1 MTVLDAGTGAPRDA
15 AALDWQAAYA
25 RLAAEAEALAR
36 GGAPPPEVVRRVLA
50 ERARQW
56 AQPPAAPAAAREP
69 LAVVGFALGDARYAL
84 AVQEAVEA
92 APLPDVTPLPRV
104 PAPLRGVV
112 YHRGRVVPV
121 VDLRLLLGPAGAPG
135 ALAPLVVI
143 AAAGEAVVGLLA
155 DALLGTVE
163 VDAADLLPA
172 PTTGAGGPTLVRGV
186 TREQLI
192 VLDLEAILS
201 DPRVLINDMGRDTG
215 SPAVRSRAPAVGEGG
230 DRERAAPG

>member
-25 RLAAEAEALAR
+25 RLAAAAEALAR

-92 APLPDVTPLPRV
+92 APLPDVTPLPHV

-112 YHRGRVVPV
+112 YHRGRVVPWSTCACCSG
-121 VDLRLLLGPAGAPG
+121 RPAR
-135 ALAPLVVI
+135 
-143 AAAGEAVVGLLA
+143 
-155 DALLGTVE
+155 
-163 VDAADLLPA
+163 PA
-172 PTTGAGGPTLVRGV
+172 
-186 TREQLI
+186 
-192 VLDLEAILS
+192 
-201 DPRVLINDMGRDTG
+201 
-215 SPAVRSRAPAVGEGG
+215 RSR
-230 DRERAAPG
+230 RWS

>member
-1 MTVLDAGTGAPRDA
+1 MTASDDQGDAGEF
-15 AALDWQAAYA
+15 DWQAAYA
-25 RLAAEAEALAR
+25 RLAAVAETLAR
-36 GGAPPPEVVRRVLA
+36 GGAPPPEVAHRMLA

-56 AQPPAAPAAAREP
+56 ARPPAAPAVAREP
-69 LAVVGFALGDARYAL
+69 LAVVAFALGDARYAL
-84 AVQEAVEA
+84 EVQQVVEA

-104 PAPLRGVV
+104 PAPLRGIIH
-112 YHRGRVVPV
+112 HRGRVLPV
-121 VDLRLLLGPAGAPG
+121 VDLRLLLAPAGAPG
-135 ALAPLVVI
+135 AFAPRIVI

-155 DALLGTVE
+155 DALLGTLE

-172 PTTGAGGPTLVRGV
+172 PAAGGPTLVCGV

-201 DPRVLINDMGRDTG
+201 DPRVLINDVGRDTG
-215 SPAVRSRAPAVGEGG
+215 SPAARSRAPATGEGE

>member
-1 MTVLDAGTGAPRDA
+1 M
-15 AALDWQAAYA
+15 
-25 RLAAEAEALAR
+25 
-36 GGAPPPEVVRRVLA
+36 
-50 ERARQW
+50 
-56 AQPPAAPAAAREP
+56 
-69 LAVVGFALGDARYAL
+69 
-84 AVQEAVEA
+84 
-92 APLPDVTPLPRV
+92 
-104 PAPLRGVV
+104 
-112 YHRGRVVPV
+112 
-121 VDLRLLLGPAGAPG
+121 
-135 ALAPLVVI
+135 I

-215 SPAVRSRAPAVGEGG
+215 SPAVRPRAPAVGEGG